1 MGSFKGGTDKLTA
14 EFQMARKE
22 VFQNI
27 SKHKRVR
34 KPVVEWSLRL
44 YINGMK
50 LSEDEVFVQAQF
62 FSSLLEPGK
71 YPMFTC
77 TCGIFGCGGY
87 YVDVLHEETGI
98 TWMTED
104 SPFDDKTIP
113 HSHRF
118 SFTREDMVRFAEDLL
133 HGYEQLDR
141 LMASVNLKFMDDLET
156 YRQTVHFL
164 KRRGLK

>member
-1 MGSFKGGTDKLTA
+1 MGSFKRVTDKLTA
-14 EFQMARKE
+14 QFQMATKE
-22 VFQNI
+22 AFQNV

-34 KPVVEWSLRL
+34 KPIVEWSLRL

-50 LSEDEVFVQAQF
+50 LSEDEVFVQAEF
-62 FSSLLEPGK
+62 FRSLLKPGK

-87 YVDVLHEETGI
+87 YVDVLHEETGV
-98 TWMTED
+98 TWITED
-104 SPFDDKTIP
+104 SPFEDKTIP

-118 SFTREDMVRFAEDLL
+118 SFSRDDINRFAEDLL

-156 YRQTVHFL
+156 YRQIVHFL
-164 KRRGLK
+164 KTR